1 MIEKIQS
8 QIEDAQ
14 QEAELLKEYA
24 KHLEKASVS
33 NDSEYKYLV
42 LDENMKMWVEIDS
55 YLHNKN
61 NLLPAEIKN
70 NLAKLSKYVEM
81 VTVCRGVDMKE
92 ETYKTLANI
101 NNQIAEG
108 LLESV
113 NMNMAQQEAYYI
125 AKNGLDLMEAYKN
138 KDNVSLVEALDNNQK
153 MWLMIKTL
161 MSDGKTQLSDEVR
174 NNLIKLADY
183 VSVNTIKLGQN
194 LENIDEKMLNSFVSI
209 NKHISEGLIGHQ

>member
-1 MIEKIQS
+1 MIEINN
-8 QIEDAQ
+8 QIEDAKK
-14 QEAELLKEYA
+14 EAMLLKEYA
-24 KHLEKASVS
+24 QHLEKASTS
-33 NDSEYKYLV
+33 KNDGYKLLV

-55 YLHNKN
+55 YLKNKN
-61 NLLPAEIKN
+61 NLLPVEIKN
-70 NLAKLSKYVEM
+70 NLDKLSKYVEM
-81 VTVCRGVDMKE
+81 VTVCRGIDMKE

-138 KDNVSLVEALDNNQK
+138 KDNVSFVKALDNNQK

-161 MSDGKTQLSDEVR
+161 MKDGKTQLSNEVR
-174 NNLIKLADY
+174 DNLVKLADY
-183 VSVNTIKLGQN
+183 ISVNTIKLGQN
-194 LENIDEKMLNSFVSI
+194 LDNIDEKMLNSFVTI
-209 NKHISEGLIGHQ
+209 NKHISEGLIGHR